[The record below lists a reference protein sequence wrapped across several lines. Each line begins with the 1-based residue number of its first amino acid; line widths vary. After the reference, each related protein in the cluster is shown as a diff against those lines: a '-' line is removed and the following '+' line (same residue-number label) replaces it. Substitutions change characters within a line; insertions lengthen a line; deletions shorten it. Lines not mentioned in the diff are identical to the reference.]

1 MKQSLIRIALCGAAL
16 LPITMPGAAQ
26 TPYPNKLINI
36 VVPFPAAGTTDSI
49 ARIVGDKLRTRV
61 HQSVIIDNKPG
72 AGGNIGAAAVARAAP
87 DGYTLFASPP
97 GPLTI
102 NFNLYKNISYDAR
115 KFVPITTIANM
126 PNVLVVGPSV
136 KARTLQE
143 LIDYAR
149 ANPGKLSFASQ
160 GNGTTSH
167 LTTLYLENQLGIKM
181 VHVPYRGSAPA
192 LSDLM
197 AGTVDLMFDNLTT
210 TLPFHQ
216 SKRVRILA
224 SATKER
230 VATIADV
237 PTMHEAGVRNFESST
252 WVTLAAPAGTPAT
265 VVQMLAREVSDIV
278 KMPDVISQFAT
289 LGADPVGSTPEAT
302 AAMLREET
310 ARWKTVINAAQI
322 TLD

>member
-1 MKQSLIRIALCGAAL
+1 MKQSLSRIALCAAAAL
-16 LPITMPGAAQ
+16 PIAMPSAAQ
-26 TPYPNKLINI
+26 APYPNKLINI

-49 ARIVGDKLRTRV
+49 TRIVGDKLRTRL
-61 HQSVIIDNKPG
+61 HQTVIIDNKPG

-102 NFNLYKNISYDAR
+102 NFNLYKNINYDAR

-136 KARTLQE
+136 KARNLQE
-143 LIDYAR
+143 LIEYAK

-160 GNGTTSH
+160 GSGTTSH
-167 LTTLYLENQLGIKM
+167 LTTLYFENQLGIKM

-197 AGTVDLMFDNLTT
+197 GGTVDLMFDNLTT

-224 SATKER
+224 SATRER
-230 VATIADV
+230 VATIADI
-237 PTMHEAGVRNFESST
+237 PTMHEAGVPNFESST
-252 WVTLAAPAGTPAT
+252 WVTLAAPAGTPPAVT
-265 VVQMLAREVSDIV
+265 QMLAKEVSEIV
-278 KMPDVISQFAT
+278 KMPDVIRQFTA
-289 LGADPVGSTPEAT
+289 LGADPVGSTPQAT

-310 ARWKTVINAAQI
+310 ARWKTVIDAAQI